1 MIDKNEFLRSFEV
14 RPVGSLGVFLGSG
27 ASLSAGI
34 PTANMLVWEF
44 KRKLY
49 CDHFQIKEEKFKDL
63 ESESNKK
70 ILQSYFD
77 TQQGY
82 PSLNSKDEYYFYF
95 EKCFPKSID
104 RKFFIQRKVGNINPT
119 IGHKCLGE
127 LINSGKI
134 DHVFTANF
142 DELIENG
149 IKAVNVGKSIIT
161 ISPDNAGSLSE
172 LSNSSYPKI
181 IKLHGDY
188 RYDRLQNTGQE
199 TQSLDA
205 TLRDNLLAISKEKG
219 LIVIGYGGND
229 NSIISVLKDAL
240 LAEKPFPYGLIWC
253 IRKGQATNKDVEEI
267 VQCANKKNN
276 LSGFLEIANFD
287 EFLYELYSK
296 CNLKNSEI
304 EKIANNLFQQLR
316 PFVSTQSN
324 QTTGSIKLNG
334 LPITSYPKSIYSF
347 NVSIS
352 SWQEMRSL
360 TDGKEII
367 ASFHGGKIFAF
378 GELDTIKQV
387 FAGKMTSDIMINDIE
402 SKWALNSDSFYMGML
417 YELIG
422 RSFMAKFGLK
432 TVNKTYYKGK
442 YYLESRKISYSG
454 LPNYL
459 QIYNAFEIQLLQVE
473 NLFFLIILPTVE
485 VVDARNQDT
494 LNQEEITR
502 TRIIKQTAINSIIS
516 NRYNIQFNNELDNW
530 LTFLSQGK
538 DAFIF
543 SFGAFDIKIGAQF
556 TYGGYKITDKNV
568 FLQGLFAN
576 QEPKLLFHSNESRY
590 NSIHPLKGLKSFG
603 PYDTSFQ
610 TKQSAQPIIK
620 LALISPQDSFNKL
633 LSHLNSLSNSIK
645 PTTETDYLIEY
656 TGFSSIYKKYLEIPN
671 DASNKLCVLIN
682 DQEVVNKTVIQ
693 FYDILKRKI
702 DYFDT
707 IRSEF
712 DILVIYFP
720 GKWNKFREL
729 KNQTTY
735 FDLHDSVKI
744 YCAGKNIKVQF
755 IEDKSIVYQDQAKVR
770 WWLSLA
776 IYAKSNGIPWKNELN
791 NENAAFV
798 GIGYALKTNQSQHKV
813 VIGCSQLFDA
823 SGQGLRF
830 LLQPIENPVFHGK
843 NPFMNKEDARRLI
856 LRIREAYFRIDPN
869 ARLEKIVVHKTSYF
883 TREEIEGIAQALDGV
898 PKVELLQIQQ
908 FSCWRGIRLFV
919 SNNDKSIKPHNYP
932 IIRGTTL
939 QLDNYTFLLW
949 SHGSILSD
957 SLAGSGR
964 NYYQGKR
971 GIPAPL
977 LIKRFRGQDPI
988 ELTAQEILR
997 LTKMNWNGGQLYKN
1011 LPVTLDFS
1019 KMLSEIAKQA
1029 EGLQNTPYD
1038 FRFFM

>member
-14 RPVGSLGVFLGSG
+14 RPPGSLVIFLGSG

-49 CDHFQIKEEKFKDL
+49 CDHFKIKEEKFKDL
-63 ESESNKK
+63 ESESNKR

-77 TQQGY
+77 TLSGY
-82 PSLNSKDEYYFYF
+82 PSLNSKEEYYFYF
-95 EKCFPKSID
+95 EKCFPNSID
-104 RKFFIQRKVGNINPT
+104 RKFFIQRKVANINPT

-149 IKAVNVGKSIIT
+149 IKAVNISKSIIA
-161 ISPDNAGSLSE
+161 ISPDNVGSLPE

-205 TLRDNLLAISKEKG
+205 TLREHLLAVSKQKG

-240 LAEKPFPYGLIWC
+240 SAEKPFPYGLIWC
-253 IRKGQATNKDVEEI
+253 IRKGETPNTGVEE
-267 VQCANKKNN
+267 VVHWSNQKNN

-304 EKIANNLFQQLR
+304 EKIAEDLFQQRR
-316 PFVSTQSN
+316 PFVSTQSS
-324 QTTGSIKLNG
+324 QATGSIKLNA
-334 LPITSYPKSIYSF
+334 LSIKSYPKSIYSF
-347 NVSIS
+347 NTSIPT
-352 SWQEMRSL
+352 WHEMRSI

-367 ASFHGGKIFAF
+367 TALHGGKIFAL
-378 GELDTIKQV
+378 GELDTIKQL
-387 FAGKMTSDIMINDIE
+387 FAGKINSDIIITDIE
-402 SKWALNSDSFYMGML
+402 SKWTLNSDSFYMGML
-417 YELIG
+417 YELIA
-422 RSFMAKFGLK
+422 RSFVTKFGLK
-432 TVNKTYYKGK
+432 TANKFNYRGK

-459 QIYNAFEIQLLQVE
+459 QIYNAFEIQLLRAE
-473 NLFFLIILPTVE
+473 NSFFLIILPTVE
-485 VVDARNQDT
+485 VIDERNQAT
-494 LNQEEITR
+494 LSQEEITR
-502 TRIIKQTAINSIIS
+502 TKFIKQAAINNIIS
-516 NRYNIQFNNELDNW
+516 NRYNISFNNELDNW

-538 DAFIF
+538 EIVVF
-543 SFGAFDIKIGAQF
+543 SFGSFEIKVSTQF
-556 TYGGYKITDKNV
+556 IYGGYKITDKNS
-568 FLQGLFAN
+568 FLQGLFIN
-576 QEPKLLFHSNESRY
+576 QEPKLLFHSYELSY

-603 PYDTSFQ
+603 PYDISFQ
-610 TKQSAQPIIK
+610 NKHPAQPVIK
-620 LALISPQDSFNKL
+620 LAIISPQDGFNKVL
-633 LSHLNSLSNSIK
+633 GHLNGLGNNIN

-656 TGFSSIYKKYLEIPN
+656 AGFSSIYKKYLDIPN
-671 DASNKLCVLIN
+671 SVNNRLCVLIN
-682 DQEVVNKTVIQ
+682 DEEVVAKTIIQ
-693 FYDILKRKI
+693 FYDVIKRKI

-720 GKWNKFREL
+720 SKWEEFREL

-744 YCAGKNIKVQF
+744 YCARKNIKVQF
-755 IEDKSIVYQDQAKVR
+755 IEDKSIEYKDQARVR

-776 IYAKSNGIPWKNELN
+776 IYAKSNGIPWKNELTN
-791 NENAAFV
+791 DNTAFV
-798 GIGYALKTNQSQHKV
+798 GIGYALKTNQSQNKV

-869 ARLEKIVVHKTSYF
+869 ARLEKIVVHKTNYF
-883 TREEIEGIAQALDGV
+883 SREEIDGIAQGLDGI
-898 PKVELLQIQQ
+898 PKVELLQIQE
-908 FSCWRGIRLFV
+908 FSCWRGIRLLF
-919 SNNDKSIKPHNYP
+919 NKNDKSIKPHNYP

-939 QLDNYTFLLW
+939 QLDNYSFLLW

-957 SLAGSGR
+957 ILAGSGR

-971 GIPAPL
+971 GIPSPL

-988 ELTAQEILR
+988 ELTSDEILR

-1019 KMLSEIAKQA
+1019 KVLSEIAKQA
-1029 EGLQNTPYD
+1029 ESLQNTPYD